1 MKKTILTTAALGLLS
16 GCIVDD
22 RERCEDVI
30 DGGVL
35 DTDAGTDG
43 GCVYTE
49 VIYFPDQLIT
59 FER

>member
-1 MKKTILTTAALGLLS
+1 MKKIIVAAVLGLTACA
-16 GCIVDD
+16 GDD
-22 RERCEDVI
+22 RTRCGDI

-49 VIYFPDQLIT
+49 MIYFPDQLIT

>member
-1 MKKTILTTAALGLLS
+1 MKIILVAAILGLTA
-16 GCIVDD
+16 CAEDD
-22 RERCEDVI
+22 RTRCEDVI
-30 DGGVL
+30 DGGIL